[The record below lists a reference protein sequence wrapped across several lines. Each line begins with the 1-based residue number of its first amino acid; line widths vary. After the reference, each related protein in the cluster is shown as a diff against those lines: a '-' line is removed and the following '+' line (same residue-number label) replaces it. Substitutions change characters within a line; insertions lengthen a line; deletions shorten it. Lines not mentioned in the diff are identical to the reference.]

1 MYTVN
6 NHQHASFLDAIKHAK
21 AIGADVI
28 EAETGKRRWTPAAAK
43 PAKTTAHVLI
53 NKDGTRTLLGHTR

>member
-6 NHQHASFLDAIKHAK
+6 GHPYASFLAAIKHAQS
-21 AIGADVI
+21 IGADVI

-43 PAKTTAHVLI
+43 PAKTKAHVLI
-53 NKDGTRTLLGHTR
+53 NKDGSKTVLGYTR